1 MRALDWIN
9 NFQGGKITNFFYFSN
24 IIIFLIIGAL
34 SVIFIILDQRIRNYS
49 LNLMHWI
56 FLLIFFSI
64 TPVIQYVQNLFPLWL
79 TVEDFKWILIT
90 NLFIITWIVFYVLG
104 YHIRKIRDSKSLIP
118 LEKLKINKRGVF
130 VSISLSIMI
139 LIVFLSI
146 FGFKNLLIRGEYR
159 EIIYSIHPHSIM
171 VILEKF
177 FKVIPLLSLM
187 GIIVISD
194 KWSSKRIWWFLIGLL
209 IFINLLINNPFAS
222 PRYWAGIVILGLIIY
237 IFFREK
243 KRRGWVFLLLLIGI
257 LILFPLSGELRDK
270 NYENIRRLKIS
281 NLKDYYTSTSFDA
294 YEMSV
299 HTVKYVSVE
308 GTTYCH
314 QLLGPILFWIPRSLW
329 TGKPVGSGRIISDQ
343 FAYPEENLS
352 CPLPFEGYI
361 NFGVI
366 GLIIFAFG
374 FGWFLSSLDEYYWGK
389 GKKDSTGILSVYYPF
404 LLGFTFYIMRG
415 DLMSGF
421 SYTVMFILAG
431 LVLLVK

>member
-1 MRALDWIN
+1 M
-9 NFQGGKITNFFYFSN
+9 
-24 IIIFLIIGAL
+24 
-34 SVIFIILDQRIRNYS
+34 
-49 LNLMHWI
+49 
-56 FLLIFFSI
+56 
-64 TPVIQYVQNLFPLWL
+64 PVIQYVQNRFPLWL
-79 TVEDFKWILIT
+79 TADYEKWILIT

-104 YHIRKIRDSKSLIP
+104 YYIRKIRDLKTLIP

-159 EIIYSIHPHSIM
+159 EIIDSIQPHSIM

-187 GIIVISD
+187 GVILIKD
-194 KWSSKRIWWFLIGLL
+194 KWSSKRIWWVLIGLL
-209 IFINLLINNPFAS
+209 IFINLLVNNPFAS
-222 PRYWAGIVILGLIIY
+222 PRYWAGIVVLGFIIY

-243 KRRGWVFLLLLIGI
+243 KRRGWVFLILLIGI

-270 NYENIRRLKIS
+270 TYENIRRLKIS
-281 NLKDYYTSTSFDA
+281 DLGDYYSSSSFDA

-299 HTVKYVSVE
+299 HTVQYVSLE
-308 GTTYCH
+308 GLTYGN
-314 QLLGPILFWIPRSLW
+314 QLLGPVLFWIPRSLW
-329 TGKPVGSGRIISDQ
+329 GGKPVGSGRIIARAFS
-343 FAYPEENLS
+343 YPEENLS

-361 NFGVI
+361 NFGVA

-374 FGWFLSSLDEYYWGK
+374 FGWVLSSLDEYYWNK
-389 GKKDSTGILSVYYPF
+389 EKKNFTGILSVYYPF